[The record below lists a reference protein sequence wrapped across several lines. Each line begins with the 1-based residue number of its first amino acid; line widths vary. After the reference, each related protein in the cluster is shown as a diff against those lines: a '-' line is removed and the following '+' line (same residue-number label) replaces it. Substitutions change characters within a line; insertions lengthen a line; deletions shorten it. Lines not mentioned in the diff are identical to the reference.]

1 MDTPPHRGSSQNNPA
16 HGGSSGPD
24 IRQGLA
30 ETWAIGLGLIPLGL
44 SFGLLVVQSGFA
56 WWWAPILSTII
67 YAGSMEFLAISLIS
81 SGIGLFSAGLTALM
95 VNFRHAFYGLTFPR
109 HAIKGR
115 AWRAYSTYAL
125 TDESYAIASTS
136 MAKNSSISGVHVLTI
151 QVVVQALWLASGI
164 VGALVGQYIPTI
176 DGMSFALVAL
186 FIVLTMESFSANP
199 DWSLPGL
206 ALVCAAV
213 GWVVSEQSLMVIGL
227 GLYLAVLLVRFWS
240 PTVDETLT
248 LRSGRGHSDPTDAE
262 GGTPR

>member
-1 MDTPPHRGSSQNNPA
+1 
-16 HGGSSGPD
+16 
-24 IRQGLA
+24 
-30 ETWAIGLGLIPLGL
+30 
-44 SFGLLVVQSGFA
+44 
-56 WWWAPILSTII
+56 
-67 YAGSMEFLAISLIS
+67 
-81 SGIGLFSAGLTALM
+81 
-95 VNFRHAFYGLTFPR
+95 
-109 HAIKGR
+109 
-115 AWRAYSTYAL
+115 
-125 TDESYAIASTS
+125 
-136 MAKNSSISGVHVLTI
+136 
-151 QVVVQALWLASGI
+151 LASGI

>member
-1 MDTPPHRGSSQNNPA
+1 
-16 HGGSSGPD
+16 
-24 IRQGLA
+24 
-30 ETWAIGLGLIPLGL
+30 
-44 SFGLLVVQSGFA
+44 
-56 WWWAPILSTII
+56 
-67 YAGSMEFLAISLIS
+67 
-81 SGIGLFSAGLTALM
+81 
-95 VNFRHAFYGLTFPR
+95 
-109 HAIKGR
+109 
-115 AWRAYSTYAL
+115 
-125 TDESYAIASTS
+125 
-136 MAKNSSISGVHVLTI
+136 MAKNPSISGVHVLTI

-213 GWVVSEQSLMVIGL
+213 GWIVSEQSLMVIGL

-248 LRSGRGHSDPTDAE
+248 LRFGRGHADPTDGE

>member
-1 MDTPPHRGSSQNNPA
+1 MDTPPHRGSPQNNPA
-16 HGGSSGPD
+16 HGGSLGPD

-109 HAIKGR
+109 HAIKSR

-164 VGALVGQYIPTI
+164 VGALV
-176 DGMSFALVAL
+176 AL

-213 GWVVSEQSLMVIGL
+213 GWIVSEQSLMVIGL

-248 LRSGRGHSDPTDAE
+248 LRFGRGHADPTDGE